1 METPKGEKSPPSGP
15 LSPPVF
21 LLVFFVRLFRFSHD
35 HHKIHGKKLTLSRP
49 WTTAPVAVRA
59 ETRVYS
65 DHYIGHAM
73 DRTAATRTPGREYA
87 A

>member
-1 METPKGEKSPPSGP
+1 MIPIRLDCTHPLTRPPQ
-15 LSPPVF
+15 
-21 LLVFFVRLFRFSHD
+21 
-35 HHKIHGKKLTLSRP
+35 KYTEKKLTLSRP